1 MRTNIRERER
11 ENERTGIAE
20 EVVTLEVVAEVE
32 DVVEVVLEL
41 NLDVVDPIAGDRIL
55 ERIPGIKP
63 AVVDVAGVFL
73 SLSFPAG
80 CVGVGTVGFVSK
92 KSKRPYISLNSKM
105 GGGRQKHIPPIGNP
119 NSGSALPSSR

>member
-1 MRTNIRERER
+1 MWIWGGDSWDNSSSCLTENHIILSNENKYLRER

-92 KSKRPYISLNSKM
+92 KSKRPYN
-105 GGGRQKHIPPIGNP
+105 
-119 NSGSALPSSR
+119 